1 MSTPRTPGALM
12 RRSLRRQR
20 RAVLASSALIT
31 LWQVCEAMVTV
42 LIGVMI
48 DRAVTT
54 GDLRELVLWAVVL
67 CLHFL
72 VLSLSYR
79 FGARIANRA
88 VHVESHRLRTE
99 VSGHVLDPRGARTD
113 RLSGDLLAL
122 ATGDADLVG
131 EVIRQVALSAA
142 GAIGL
147 VVSGVVLAVIDP
159 WLALI
164 VLVGVPLVLGAT
176 HLVAP
181 GLAHRSARRQEALG
195 RTTGIASD
203 LIRGIRPLKGI
214 GGVEVALE
222 RYRRESR
229 TAAHTSVAAAGW
241 AGLLTGITSAGSG
254 VFLAVI
260 AVVAGLRTLSGDLS
274 VGELVAV
281 VGLAQFVAEPM
292 RMLSAL
298 VARVA
303 QSRASAARIVGFL
316 STPALV
322 VEGEQR
328 ARGHD
333 LELDHVA
340 AGPVAKLSLAV
351 PPGRL
356 VAVVADDAAVPATLL
371 SLLHGES
378 LPERGTVRLG
388 GEPLTELALSDVR
401 DRLLVTD
408 HHVDLFEGTLR
419 SNVDPLERLD
429 DDQVTAVLA
438 AASATELVA
447 VAPDGLA
454 AHVAIDGQSL
464 SGGQRQRLGLARA
477 LAAEAPVLVLH
488 DPTTAIDAV
497 TEQYVAGELRRLRHG
512 PGSDLATLLFTSSPL
527 LLAAADD
534 VVWVRDGRVAAR
546 GTHDELAAHTDYC
559 AAVLR

>member
-1 MSTPRTPGALM
+1 M

-20 RAVLASSALIT
+20 RSVLASSALIT

-42 LIGVMI
+42 LIGLMI

-54 GDLRELVLWAVVL
+54 GDLGQLLLWAGVL

-79 FGARIANRA
+79 FGARIGNRA

-99 VSGHVLDPRGARTD
+99 VSAHVLDPRGARTD

-131 EVIRQVALSAA
+131 EVIRQVALSVA

-181 GLAHRSARRQEALG
+181 GLAQRSARRQEALG
-195 RTTGIASD
+195 RTTGVATD

-241 AGLLTGITSAGSG
+241 AGLLTGITSLGSG

-303 QSRASAARIVGFL
+303 QSRASAARIVAFL

-322 VEGEQR
+322 TEGER
-328 ARGHD
+328 PADGHH
-333 LELDHVA
+333 LELDHVS
-340 AGPVAKLSLAV
+340 AGPVTDLSLAV

-356 VAVVADDAAVPATLL
+356 VAVVANDPAVPATLL

-378 LPERGTVRLG
+378 SPERGKVLLG
-388 GEPLTELALSDVR
+388 DEPITELALSDVR
-401 DRLLVTD
+401 RRLLVTD
-408 HHVDLFEGTLR
+408 HQVDLFEGTLR
-419 SNVDPLERLD
+419 SNVDPLERHED
-429 DDQVTAVLA
+429 VRVEAVLA

-447 VAPDGLA
+447 VATEGLA
-454 AHVAIDGQSL
+454 THVAVDGQSL

-477 LAAEAPVLVLH
+477 LAADAPVLVLH
-488 DPTTAIDAV
+488 DPTTAVDAV
-497 TEQYVAGELRRLRHG
+497 TEQHIAGELRRLRHG
-512 PGSDLATLLFTSSPL
+512 SGSDRATLLFTSSPL
-527 LLAAADD
+527 LLAEADE
-534 VVWVRDGRVAAR
+534 VVWVGGDQTVVR
-546 GTHDELAAHTDYC
+546 GTHDQLADDAAYC
-559 AAVLR
+559 SAVLR